1 MLHEKDIS
9 CSLMNFID
17 FYELCLLFAVHRREE
32 AHQQPPPSSTI
43 FINYASYISFHFI
56 QISFYVNVYYYTLC
70 AMPFELFD
78 NVLRCLYS
86 IYLCFY
92 FMFPV
97 FSLLLLIH
105 FNIFSLFLLAF
116 YIVFM
121 LFLFDLLFFPF
132 SCQIFKLFLIIL
144 LCCDVDFMCY
154 SMNRVVFTKHR
165 MLQLACK
172 QSKDTIG
179 HFKVRNGLFLEGQEN
194 GQLMKKKHSKWKS

>member
-17 FYELCLLFAVHRREE
+17 FYELCLLFVVHRREE

-70 AMPFELFD
+70 ALPFELFD

-97 FSLLLLIH
+97 FSLLLSLLIH
-105 FNIFSLFLLAF
+105 FNILHFFFFHFILFLCCF
-116 YIVFM
+116 YSICYSF
-121 LFLFDLLFFPF
+121 LFLPR
-132 SCQIFKLFLIIL
+132 FLNY
-144 LCCDVDFMCY
+144 F
-154 SMNRVVFTKHR
+154 
-165 MLQLACK
+165 
-172 QSKDTIG
+172 
-179 HFKVRNGLFLEGQEN
+179 
-194 GQLMKKKHSKWKS
+194 